1 MAHPFQPVIDWL
13 SFATRVQRPAP
24 EIVIEAPRISPVLKP
39 LPKNGAGSHDSE
51 NRRARADRKRW
62 LSVIYVGIDVA
73 LICANAITVLWL
85 RFSPIPGE
93 PVTKFWLLR
102 FPAYLSMRQYGGFLL
117 LYIALTVL
125 FCQVGNLYRAVRN
138 RSFENEARDTAVA
151 VGYATLLLTAFI
163 YLSGVKTVSR
173 MVVLLAGFLN
183 LATFIAWRA
192 WKRHI
197 IRRRIADGK
206 SVRNTLIVGAG
217 KMGRA
222 LAEVL
227 NREKDLGYRVRG
239 FLDSN
244 HTGDPEMLGKIED
257 LARVARAEFVDDI
270 FITIPSERELVKRVA
285 TEARR
290 QHLTVKVVPDLYDGL
305 GWNAS
310 LDHVGHF
317 PILEIYTEP
326 IPAVGLIAKRI
337 FDASAAA
344 LGLILLA
351 PALVILAFV
360 IVIDSPGKI
369 LYRSRRVGR
378 KGVNFT
384 CYKFRTM
391 VENADALKSNLRHLN
406 EREGPFFKITDDP
419 RITPVGRF
427 LRKSSLDELPQ
438 LWNVLKG
445 DMSLVGPRPH
455 PVDDYA
461 QYCLDH
467 LRRLDVK
474 PGVTGLWQVM
484 ARTDPSFETNM
495 SLDIEYIENWSF
507 WLDLKILLL
516 TAPEVL
522 RGSGS

>member
-13 SFATRVQRPAP
+13 NFATRVSRPAP
-24 EIVIEAPRISPVLKP
+24 EIVIEAPRITPVLKP
-39 LPKNGAGSHDSE
+39 VPKNGAGPHDAE
-51 NRRARADRKRW
+51 NRGARADRKRW
-62 LSVIYVGIDVA
+62 LSVLYVAIDVA
-73 LICANAITVLWL
+73 LICTNAITVLWL
-85 RFSPIPGE
+85 RFTPLPGE
-93 PVTKFWLLR
+93 PVTNFWLLR
-102 FPAYLSMRQYGGFLL
+102 FPAYLQMRQYGGFLL

-125 FCQVGNLYRAVRN
+125 FCQVGNLYRPVRN

-197 IRRRIADGK
+197 IRRRIVDGK

-257 LARVARAEFVDDI
+257 LSRVARAEFVDDI

-290 QHLTVKVVPDLYDGL
+290 QHLSVKVVPDLYDGL

-337 FDASAAA
+337 FDVAASAF
-344 LGLILLA
+344 GLILLA
-351 PALVILAFV
+351 PVMAIVAFV
-360 IVIDSPGKI
+360 IAIDSPGKI

-406 EREGPFFKITDDP
+406 EREGPCFKITRDP

-516 TAPEVL
+516 TAPEVM
-522 RGSGS
+522 RGTGS

>member
-1 MAHPFQPVIDWL
+1 MAHLFQPVIDWL
-13 SFATRVQRPAP
+13 SFATGVSRPAP
-24 EIVIEAPRISPVLKP
+24 EIVIEPPRVTPALKSVR
-39 LPKNGAGSHDSE
+39 KGGAGAHHSE
-51 NRRARADRKRW
+51 NRRARAERKKW
-62 LSVIYVGIDVA
+62 LSVIYVAIDIA

-85 RFSPIPGE
+85 RFTPVAGE
-93 PVTKFWLLR
+93 PVTNFWLLR
-102 FPAYLSMRQYGGFLL
+102 FPAYLPMRQYGGFLL
-117 LYIALTVL
+117 LYIPLIVL
-125 FCQVGNLYRAVRN
+125 FCQVGNLYRPVRN
-138 RSFENEARDTAVA
+138 RSFESEARDTAVA

-173 MVVLLAGFLN
+173 MVVVLAGLLN
-183 LATFIAWRA
+183 LVTFIAWRA

-197 IRRRIADGK
+197 IRRRIVDGK

-244 HTGDPEMLGKIED
+244 HTGDPGMLGKIED
-257 LARVARAEFVDDI
+257 LSRVARAEFVDDI

-290 QHLTVKVVPDLYDGL
+290 QHLSVKVVPDLYDGL

-310 LDHVGHF
+310 LDYVGHF

-326 IPAVGLIAKRI
+326 IPALGLIAKRI
-337 FDASAAA
+337 FDVAASGLA
-344 LGLILLA
+344 LTLLA
-351 PALVILAFV
+351 PVMAIVALVIV
-360 IVIDSPGKI
+360 VDSPGKI
-369 LYRSRRVGR
+369 FYRSRRVGR
-378 KGVNFT
+378 KGVRFT

-391 VENADALKSNLRHLN
+391 VANADDLKSNLRHLN

-455 PVDDYA
+455 PVDDFA

-484 ARTDPSFETNM
+484 ARTDPSFDTNM
-495 SLDIEYIENWSF
+495 NLDIEYIENWSF

-522 RGSGS
+522 RGTGS